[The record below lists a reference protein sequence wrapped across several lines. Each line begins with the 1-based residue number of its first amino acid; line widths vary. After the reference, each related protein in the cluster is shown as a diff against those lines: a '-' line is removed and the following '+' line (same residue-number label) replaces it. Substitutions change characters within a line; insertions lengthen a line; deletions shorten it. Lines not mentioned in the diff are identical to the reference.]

1 MGQDLTAVDA
11 VVLEE
16 MLRTR
21 RSKWTFRI
29 VLQLRRETKR
39 FSELQREI
47 GQVSQKSLA
56 SGLKILERDGI
67 ISRKSYAVIP
77 PRVDYRLTTLG
88 LELLLAF
95 EAFEQFAV
103 RNWQDVLESRR
114 IYDNRSLDGVISLDL
129 DHSL

>member
-1 MGQDLTAVDA
+1 MGQDLSAVDA

-16 MLRTR
+16 LLRTR

-29 VLQLRRETKR
+29 VLQLRRDTKR
-39 FSELQREI
+39 FTELQREI

-67 ISRKSYAVIP
+67 VSRKSYAVIP
-77 PRVDYRLTTLG
+77 PRVDYRLTPLG
-88 LELLLAF
+88 LELLGAF

-103 RNWQDVLESRR
+103 RNWQDVIESRR
-114 IYDNRSLDGVISLDL
+114 SYDARPPDAMITIEL
-129 DHSL
+129 DHPH